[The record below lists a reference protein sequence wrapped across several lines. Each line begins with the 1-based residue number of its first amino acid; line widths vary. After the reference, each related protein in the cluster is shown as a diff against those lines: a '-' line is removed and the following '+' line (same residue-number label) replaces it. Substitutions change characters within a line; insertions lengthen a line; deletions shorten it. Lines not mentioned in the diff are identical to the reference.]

1 VNVVIPDEQL
11 QGLAVSERDLLTDIA
26 IGLYTRDQISLG
38 RAAEIAM
45 CSVSDFQA
53 ELAHRRIPIRYGLDD
68 LRQDNGVL
76 NDLPGP
82 AGGKPSGKP
91 QG

>member
-1 VNVVIPDEQL
+1 VNVVIPDEHL

-38 RAAEIAM
+38 RAADIARR
-45 CSVSDFQA
+45 SVSDFQA

-68 LRQDNGVL
+68 LRQDTRIL
-76 NDLPGP
+76 E
-82 AGGKPSGKP
+82 KPEKSRISD
-91 QG
+91 